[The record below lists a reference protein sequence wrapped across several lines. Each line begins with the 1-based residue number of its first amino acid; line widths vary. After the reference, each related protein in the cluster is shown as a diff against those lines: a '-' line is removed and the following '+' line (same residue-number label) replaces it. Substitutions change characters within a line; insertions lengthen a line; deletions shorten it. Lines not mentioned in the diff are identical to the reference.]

1 MPLKD
6 RDRSRPRRL
15 TRLGIVRLGHKVTK
29 TKKRRDGTEYE
40 ISYPVQDDH
49 FVFTDA
55 PDLGEHYNFESCREM
70 DVILPFPDI
79 ARNFDAYYQV
89 WAGGTLVCKGDGDC
103 VQYAAPFNVEEKKK
117 KDGTTR
123 TAVYRGSGDTMVSDG
138 VARIAF
144 DWNGEHFEP
153 GEIVT
158 CPGAAQDLYPHC
170 KACKLGGVLKVM
182 MADPELF
189 RFGYYQIAT
198 GSGRNYDSILGTLE
212 LISAN
217 GQRPVNGFP
226 FKLRL
231 VEEATTYTENGERHA
246 TEKWFLKL
254 EPDPELT
261 RKLYQAQANATFGA
275 LIAGDNGATPALES
289 GEQEYVDDSE
299 EIPPPYAEDGSPAEE
314 PDTTIEQAA
323 EELGA
328 AIRDEPQPIQ
338 NKGQFL
344 AACNVLG
351 ITADDVR
358 KALGGLAVSVW
369 CERNNKTLNEALDEV
384 RQVCGK

>member
-1 MPLKD
+1 V
-6 RDRSRPRRL
+6 
-15 TRLGIVRLGHKVTK
+15 VRLGHKVTK
-29 TKKRRDGTEYE
+29 TKKRGDGSEYE
-40 ISYPVQDDH
+40 VSYPVQDDH

-55 PDLGEHYNFESCREM
+55 PGLAEFYGDDCREI

-103 VQYAAPFNVEEKKK
+103 VQYAAPFRVEVKNKGE
-117 KDGTTR
+117 DNER
-123 TAVYRGSGDTMVSDG
+123 TSVYRAKGDTQVSDG
-138 VARIAF
+138 VAQVAF

-170 KACKLGGVLKVM
+170 AACKLGGVLKVM

-231 VEEATTYTENGERHA
+231 VEEATTYTEDGERKA
-246 TEKWFLKL
+246 TEKWFVKL
-254 EPDPELT
+254 EPDPALT
-261 RKLYQAQANATFGA
+261 RKLYQAQVQATFGA
-275 LIAGDNGATPALES
+275 IVGAS
-289 GEQEYVDDSE
+289 QETLQIEAPEIIDDAE
-299 EIPPPYAEDGSPAEE
+299 EIPPPYAEDGGPAES
-314 PDTTIEQAA
+314 DAIEDALDD
-323 EELGA
+323 LGA
-328 AIRDEPQPIQ
+328 SPVEIIE
-338 NKGQFL
+338 NVVQFWN
-344 AACNVLG
+344 ACGELG
-351 ITADDVR
+351 ITEKQVHG
-358 KALGGLAVSVW
+358 ALRMPLDSW
-369 CERNNKTLNEALDEV
+369 CNKNDKDLTEALAYIREV
-384 RQVCGK
+384 VGK

>member
-15 TRLGIVRLGHKVTK
+15 TRIGVVRLGHKVTK
-29 TKKRRDGTEYE
+29 TKKRKDGSEYE
-40 ISYPVQDDH
+40 VSYPVQDDH

-55 PDLGEHYNFESCREM
+55 QDLAKFYGDECREM

-103 VQYAAPFNVEEKKK
+103 VQYAAPFEVRDNK
-117 KDGTTR
+117 GR
-123 TAVYRGSGDTMVSDG
+123 TAVYRGKGDTLVSDG
-138 VARIAF
+138 VAQVAF

-170 KACKLGGVLKVM
+170 AACKLGGVLKVM

-231 VEEATTYTENGERHA
+231 VEEATTYTENGERKA
-246 TEKWFLKL
+246 TDKWFLKL
-254 EPDPELT
+254 EPDPQLT
-261 RKLYQAQANATFGA
+261 RKLYQAQVQATFGA
-275 LIAGDNGATPALES
+275 IVGYGSEPAQLVAG
-289 GEQEYVDDSE
+289 EYVDESA
-299 EIPPPYAEDGSPAEE
+299 EIPPPYAEDGAPATDDDLDYDAARESQE
-314 PDTTIEQAA
+314 ADVLQEAA
-323 EELGA
+323 EALGA
-328 AIRDEPQPIQ
+328 VVVINSIDAFWSQCDH
-338 NKGQFL
+338 
-344 AACNVLG
+344 LG
-351 ITADDVR
+351 ITDKQANG
-358 KALGGLAVSVW
+358 ALGLPVEKW
-369 CERNNKTLNEALDEV
+369 CEKNNADLTAALQEV
-384 RQVCGK
+384 RAVVGK

>member
-29 TKKRRDGTEYE
+29 TKKRRDGSEYE
-40 ISYPVQDDH
+40 VSYPVQDDH

-55 PDLGEHYNFESCREM
+55 PDLGEHYGDDCREL

-79 ARNFDAYYQV
+79 NRNFDAYYQV

-103 VQYAAPFNVEEKKK
+103 VQYAAPFNVEV
-117 KDGTTR
+117 KDNGR
-123 TAVYRGSGDTMVSDG
+123 TAVYRGNGETQVSDG

-170 KACKLGGVLKVM
+170 AACKLGGVLKVM
-182 MADPELF
+182 MADPQLF

-231 VEEATTYTENGERHA
+231 VEESTTYTEKGERHA

-254 EPDPELT
+254 EPDPALT
-261 RKLYQAQANATFGA
+261 RRLYEAQAQAIFGA
-275 LIAGDNGATPALES
+275 TLTGGNNEKPAELAAG
-289 GEQEYVDDSE
+289 EYVDDSP
-299 EIPPPYAEDGSPAEE
+299 EIPPPYAEDGGPAEE
-314 PDTTIEQAA
+314 PDPIEQAA

-328 AIRDEPQPIQ
+328 AIREIDDIDDEPQPIQ
-338 NKGQFL
+338 NKEQFL

-351 ITADDVR
+351 VTASDVK
-358 KALGGLAVSVW
+358 KALGGLAVSIW
-369 CERNNKTLNEALDEV
+369 CERSNKTLNEALDEV